1 MKFSIE
7 ITTSTNIS
15 DLPNPEIV
23 KDIYIVF
30 VPGGNYRDI
39 LNTAKKLI
47 EKGYNPVPH
56 FAARSI
62 KNLSVLKEY
71 SSLCKSI
78 GIAQILVIGGGSNP
92 IGEYHCSMQLIETGL
107 LDNFKICIAGHP
119 EGAPNISDKQL
130 QDAMS
135 AKINYAERI
144 ITQWTLNIDAIN
156 KFVKTAELPTHVGL
170 LGPTSIKSLLKFAN
184 LVGSKNSLEF
194 IKNNITKIPTL
205 IKKQEPKNIID
216 KLDSRINSIHFY
228 TFGGITKTSQW
239 VENYFKKTVS
249 KNQPY

>member
-1 MKFSIE
+1 M
-7 ITTSTNIS
+7 
-15 DLPNPEIV
+15 
-23 KDIYIVF
+23 IYKLLFEFLYHYLENMIC
-30 VPGGNYRDI
+30 
-39 LNTAKKLI
+39 LKKLLHYYKYRFFFI
-47 EKGYNPVPH
+47 KVDSFFPTEEKD
-56 FAARSI
+56 
-62 KNLSVLKEY
+62 L
-71 SSLCKSI
+71 
-78 GIAQILVIGGGSNP
+78 
-92 IGEYHCSMQLIETGL
+92 L

-130 QDAMS
+130 QDAMF

-156 KFVKTAELPTHVGL
+156 KFVKTAKLPTHVGL

-216 KLDSRINSIHFY
+216 KLDSRIDSIHFY
-228 TFGGITKTSQW
+228 TFGGIAKTSQW
-239 VENYFKKTVS
+239 IENYFKKTVS

>member
-71 SSLCKSI
+71 SSLC
-78 GIAQILVIGGGSNP
+78 
-92 IGEYHCSMQLIETGL
+92 
-107 LDNFKICIAGHP
+107 
-119 EGAPNISDKQL
+119 
-130 QDAMS
+130 
-135 AKINYAERI
+135 YA
-144 ITQWTLNIDAIN
+144 
-156 KFVKTAELPTHVGL
+156 
-170 LGPTSIKSLLKFAN
+170 
-184 LVGSKNSLEF
+184 
-194 IKNNITKIPTL
+194 
-205 IKKQEPKNIID
+205 
-216 KLDSRINSIHFY
+216 
-228 TFGGITKTSQW
+228 
-239 VENYFKKTVS
+239 
-249 KNQPY
+249 